1 MAAPRPSLRGQLV
14 GAMATGATSSAAQ
27 QPKVRYTHRFAGVC
41 WGGGLGDR
49 VGAAAPAA
57 QTAAPNSWAAAT
69 AARCCCT
76 ARSTPLL
83 VPATQPPWLFCSACA
98 SLMHP
103 DAPLTLCTLLKNTHK
118 PSRAA
123 SLAVCGRSTRCPF
136 LLRPPPHPPRSP
148 LRARLNVLTLPG
160 RCYRWAGG
168 CAMYKKRHTHTAP
181 THAHLISTARRVAL
195 CNT

>member
-49 VGAAAPAA
+49 VGAAAPAP

-103 DAPLTLCTLLKNTHK
+103 DAPLTLCTLLKIHTN
-118 PSRAA
+118 PAGRRRWRCAGAA
-123 SLAVCGRSTRCPF
+123 PGALSSSV
-136 LLRPPPHPPRSP
+136 PPPPPPALSSP
-148 LRARLNVLTLPG
+148 RPSQCLDIAWPLLPLGG
-160 RCYRWAGG
+160 RMC
-168 CAMYKKRHTHTAP
+168 H
-181 THAHLISTARRVAL
+181 V
-195 CNT
+195 